1 MKLKWKLGNEEGGP
15 RSSSQQ
21 RERERERER
30 ERNMGERKRPDPRES
45 GVQRSI
51 CFSSLWC
58 ISPCGVWGLQ
68 NFKENIGKVMFS
80 FSKVQVKTPP
90 REL

>member
-1 MKLKWKLGNEEGGP
+1 MP
-15 RSSSQQ
+15 RRQ
-21 RERERERER
+21 
-30 ERNMGERKRPDPRES
+30 GEWCPEANL
-45 GVQRSI
+45 
-51 CFSSLWC
+51 FFFSLWC

>member
-1 MKLKWKLGNEEGGP
+1 MKWKLGNEEGGP

-21 RERERERER
+21 IDREKGTW
-30 ERNMGERKRPDPRES
+30 GEEAPRDPRES
-45 GVQRSI
+45 GVQKANL
-51 CFSSLWC
+51 FFFSLWC